1 VASVVIIGEIN
12 LDFIVTGAPRLP
24 NLGEELIVDD
34 MLLTLGSSSAI
45 LACQLAKLGD
55 DVIFISKL
63 GDDDFGRRALQFL
76 KDQGVSTDQ
85 VRILPGKPS
94 GLTISISVGS
104 ERAMLTQLGTIQEM
118 RWEDIDW
125 DLVGRCQHLHVSSY
139 YLQRNLQPDLPRIFE
154 KAQQLGLTTS
164 LDTGYPSDED
174 TSSHP
179 AETWSHLDL
188 FLPNETETRLLS
200 GRSTLDDALA
210 ALSERIPAVA
220 VKLGPDGA
228 VARRGDE
235 LVRRPAFAIDV
246 VDTTGAGDCFNGGF
260 LHGYLS
266 GDSLSDCLDLG
277 CACGALSTRAAG
289 GTTTQADLAEAREF
303 IRTAPRRS

>member
-1 VASVVIIGEIN
+1 VASVAIIGEIN

-24 NLGEELIVDD
+24 HLGEELIVDD

-55 DVIFISKL
+55 EVVFVSKL

-76 KDQGVSTDQ
+76 RDNGVSTEQ
-85 VRILPGKPS
+85 VRILPGKSS

-125 DLVGRCQHLHVSSY
+125 DLLRRCQHLHISSY
-139 YLQRNLQPDLPRIFE
+139 YLQRNLQPDLPRIFR
-154 KAQQLGLTTS
+154 KAHELGLTTS

-179 AETWSHLDL
+179 AETWPHLDL
-188 FLPNETETRLLS
+188 FLPNETEARLLS
-200 GRSTLDDALA
+200 GRSTMVDALA
-210 ALSERIPAVA
+210 ALAERIPAVV

-235 LVRRPAFAIDV
+235 LVRRPAFAVDV

-289 GTTTQADLAEAREF
+289 GATTQADLAEAREF
-303 IRTAPRRS
+303 IRTAPRRN